1 MKIYTLISI
10 IMKSALNVSTMI
22 YAPFFQ
28 FKLLR
33 VKLVWDLG
41 EPLSTYAPFFQNKLL
56 RVKACFGALADRCR
70 LTRRFTYS
78 CFSRVNAWLRPW
90 RTNVDLRAIYL
101 FKLFARK
108 SLSGTLADQCR
119 LTRHFSNSS
128 FLRVKLVLVY
138 GIKCIWDHAE
148 V

>member
-1 MKIYTLISI
+1 MKIYALISI
-10 IMKSALNVSTMI
+10 IMKSARNVSMMI

-33 VKLVWDLG
+33 VKTCLGPWRTAVDLRAIF
-41 EPLSTYAPFFQNKLL
+41 PIQAFARKSLSGT
-56 RVKACFGALADRCR
+56 LADHCR

-119 LTRHFSNSS
+119 LTRHFTYSS